1 MKRLLFLPLIMIGL
15 SALAFGQ
22 SLQVVGFVAPGR
34 FSTAGKGEFGF
45 QFGGGPKYITSTG
58 LGVGAEIALSA
69 PKEKFSSFQAGTG
82 SFNGYYV
89 FKLPAEKVEPFVTG
103 GYTRTFLNRMG
114 GDWGNFGGG
123 VTVWSTQSIGILTEF
138 RGHLRKFQAN
148 QEGADKMWVIRIG
161 VVAR

>member
-1 MKRLLFLPLIMIGL
+1 MRRLLFLALMMICL
-15 SALAFGQ
+15 SAMAFGQ

-45 QFGGGPKYITSTG
+45 QFGGGVKYITSTG
-58 LGVGAEIALSA
+58 LGAGAEIALSA
-69 PKEKFSSFQAGTG
+69 PKEGFSSYQAATA
-82 SFNGYYV
+82 SFNGYYA
-89 FKLPAEKVEPFVTG
+89 FKLPAETVESFLTG

-123 VTVWSTQSIGILTEF
+123 VTVWSTQSIGFLTEF
-138 RGHLRKFQAN
+138 RGHFRKFQAN